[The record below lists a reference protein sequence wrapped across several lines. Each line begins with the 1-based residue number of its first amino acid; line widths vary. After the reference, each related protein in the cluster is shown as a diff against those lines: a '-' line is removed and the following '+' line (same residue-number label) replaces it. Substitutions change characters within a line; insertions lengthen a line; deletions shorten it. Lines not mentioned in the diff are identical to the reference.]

1 MIVFSNLETAS
12 HGIPGQ
18 KDQKDMFE
26 AALILNDFTMVLA
39 LEKCLFVSFL
49 NSKCLEWCP
58 YRCPEADKM

>member
-1 MIVFSNLETAS
+1 MEYQVRKARTM
-12 HGIPGQ
+12 H
-18 KDQKDMFE
+18 MFE